1 MVSILFSFLSYLNK
15 LFSSCA
21 YLFLIFF
28 SNCCVFS
35 LFAKAGEYCKGEP
48 DEGEAD
54 PKVYSNNLI
63 KHEGLEPHPL
73 DTFNEDLGKWKLFN
87 VKSSYVCPVAWAVTI
102 TSQNIE
108 EYIEAGAEVMQGAL
122 KGTLTKELSS
132 GSATSFSITSTDDIT
147 FNTENPITIGTKI
160 FVINLDPPQTITAS
174 AGVTVTQGSNTG
186 TLKEEISGEE
196 VVDRIVIETMS
207 GVFVT
212 TVDIV
217 VDGNI
222 IAAADKI
229 DNVNLERSALVI
241 TAEAITTI
249 TKKNFLLGDY
259 KIRGVAVLEVCEPT
273 FHGDETGK
281 ANLAGKMN
289 AMFFGATKFNSG
301 KNYNSLIPA
310 SLNLWDVKGVI
321 DMSDMFGAEDSE
333 IENGPIGC
341 FNGIIS
347 DWKTGKVVRMNRM
360 FRGSKFD
367 KDISKW

>member
-1 MVSILFSFLSYLNK
+1 M
-15 LFSSCA
+15 
-21 YLFLIFF
+21 
-28 SNCCVFS
+28 
-35 LFAKAGEYCKGEP
+35 
-48 DEGEAD
+48 
-54 PKVYSNNLI
+54 YSNNLI

-73 DTFNEDLGKWKLFN
+73 DTFNEDLGKWKLHN

-102 TSQNIE
+102 TSQDIE
-108 EYIEAGAEVMQGAL
+108 HIEAGAEVTQGAL

-132 GSATSFSITSTDDIT
+132 GAAISFSITSTDDIT

-174 AGVTVTQGSNTG
+174 AGVTVTQGANTG

-196 VVDRIVIETMS
+196 EVDRIVIETMS

-217 VDGNI
+217 VGGNI
-222 IAAADKI
+222 IAADKI
-229 DNVNLERSALVI
+229 DNVNLDRSALVI

-259 KIRGVAVLEVCEPT
+259 KIGGVAVLEVCEPP

-321 DMSDMFGAEDSE
+321 DMSDMFGAENSQVGE
-333 IENGPIGC
+333 GRPTGC

-360 FRGSKFD
+360 FRGSKFN

>member
-87 VKSSYVCPVAWAVTI
+87 VKSSYVCPVAWAVT
-102 TSQNIE
+102 TSQTITENIE
-108 EYIEAGAEVMQGAL
+108 KGAVVMQGAL

-132 GSATSFSITSTDDIT
+132 GAATSFSITSTDDIT

-289 AMFFGATKFNSG
+289 AMFFGATKFN
-301 KNYNSLIPA
+301 PA

-321 DMSDMFGAEDSE
+321 DMSDMFGAENSQVGE
-333 IENGPIGC
+333 GRPTGC

>member
-1 MVSILFSFLSYLNK
+1 VL
-15 LFSSCA
+15 
-21 YLFLIFF
+21 
-28 SNCCVFS
+28 S
-35 LFAKAGEYCKGEP
+35 LFAKKGEYCKGEP
-48 DEGEAD
+48 DDGEAET
-54 PKVYSNNLI
+54 KVYSNNLI

-73 DTFNEDLGKWKLFN
+73 NTFNEDLGKWTLSN
-87 VKSSYVCPVAWAVTI
+87 VKSSYVCPVAWAVT
-102 TSQNIE
+102 TSQTITENIE
-108 EYIEAGAEVMQGAL
+108 KGAVVMQGAL

-160 FVINLDPPQTITAS
+160 YALEITASAITAS
-174 AGVTVTQGSNTG
+174 AGVTVTQGANTG
-186 TLKEEISGEE
+186 TLKEEISGED
-196 VVDRIVIETMS
+196 VDRIVIETMS

-217 VDGNI
+217 IDGNI
-222 IAAADKI
+222 IAADKI

-259 KIRGVAVLEVCEPT
+259 KIGGTGPRQNGGVAVLEVCEPP

-289 AMFFGATKFNSG
+289 AMFFGATKFN
-301 KNYNSLIPA
+301 PA

-321 DMSDMFGAEDSE
+321 DMSDMFGAENSQVGE
-333 IENGPIGC
+333 GIPTGC

>member
-1 MVSILFSFLSYLNK
+1 VL
-15 LFSSCA
+15 
-21 YLFLIFF
+21 
-28 SNCCVFS
+28 S

-87 VKSSYVCPVAWAVTI
+87 VKSSYVCPVAWAVT
-102 TSQNIE
+102 TSQTITENIE
-108 EYIEAGAEVMQGAL
+108 KGAVVMQGAL

-241 TAEAITTI
+241 TAITTI
-249 TKKNFLLGDY
+249 TKKNFTLGDY
-259 KIRGVAVLEVCEPT
+259 KIGGTGRQQTGGVAVLEVCEPP

-301 KNYNSLIPA
+301 KNCAAKLNPA

-333 IENGPIGC
+333 IGQGPIGC
-341 FNGIIS
+341 FNGNIS
-347 DWKTGKVVRMNRM
+347 DWKTGKVVRMTRM

>member
-1 MVSILFSFLSYLNK
+1 M
-15 LFSSCA
+15 
-21 YLFLIFF
+21 
-28 SNCCVFS
+28 FS

-87 VKSSYVCPVAWAVTI
+87 VKSSYVCPVAWAVT
-102 TSQNIE
+102 TSQTITENIE
-108 EYIEAGAEVMQGAL
+108 KGAVVMQGAL

-132 GSATSFSITSTDDIT
+132 GSATSFSITSTNDIT
-147 FNTENPITIGTKI
+147 FNTENKITIG
-160 FVINLDPPQTITAS
+160 D
-174 AGVTVTQGSNTG
+174 
-186 TLKEEISGEE
+186 
-196 VVDRIVIETMS
+196 
-207 GVFVT
+207 
-212 TVDIV
+212 
-217 VDGNI
+217 
-222 IAAADKI
+222 
-229 DNVNLERSALVI
+229 LEI

-249 TKKNFLLGDY
+249 TKTNFLLGDY
-259 KIRGVAVLEVCEPT
+259 KIGGVAVLEVCEPT

-301 KNYNSLIPA
+301 KNCATKSNPA

-333 IENGPIGC
+333 IEQGPIGC
-341 FNGIIS
+341 FNGNIS

-360 FRGSKFD
+360 FRGSKFN

>member
-1 MVSILFSFLSYLNK
+1 M
-15 LFSSCA
+15 
-21 YLFLIFF
+21 
-28 SNCCVFS
+28 FS

-87 VKSSYVCPVAWAVTI
+87 VKSSYVCPVAWAVT
-102 TSQNIE
+102 TSQTITENIE
-108 EYIEAGAEVMQGAL
+108 KGAVVMQGAL
-122 KGTLTKELSS
+122 KGILTKELKS
-132 GSATSFSITSTDDIT
+132 GAATNFSITSTDDIT
-147 FNTENPITIGTKI
+147 FNTENPIMIGTKI

-174 AGVTVTQGSNTG
+174 AGVTVTQGANTG

-196 VVDRIVIETMS
+196 EVDRIVIETMS

-217 VDGNI
+217 VGGNI
-222 IAAADKI
+222 IAADKI

-249 TKKNFLLGDY
+249 TKTNFLLGDY
-259 KIRGVAVLEVCEPT
+259 KIGGTGPLQNGGVAVLEVCEPP

-281 ANLAGKMN
+281 SNLAGKMN

-301 KNYNSLIPA
+301 ENYNSLRPA

-321 DMSDMFGAEDSE
+321 DMSDMFGAENSQVGE
-333 IENGPIGC
+333 GIPTGC

-360 FRGSKFD
+360 FRGSKFN

>member
-1 MVSILFSFLSYLNK
+1 ML
-15 LFSSCA
+15 
-21 YLFLIFF
+21 
-28 SNCCVFS
+28 S

-73 DTFNEDLGKWKLFN
+73 DTFNEDLGKWKLHN

-102 TSQNIE
+102 TSQDIE
-108 EYIEAGAEVMQGAL
+108 HIEAGAEVTQGAL
-122 KGTLTKELSS
+122 KGTLTKELKS
-132 GSATSFSITSTDDIT
+132 GAATSFSITSTNDIT
-147 FNTENPITIGTKI
+147 FNTENKITIG
-160 FVINLDPPQTITAS
+160 D
-174 AGVTVTQGSNTG
+174 
-186 TLKEEISGEE
+186 
-196 VVDRIVIETMS
+196 
-207 GVFVT
+207 
-212 TVDIV
+212 
-217 VDGNI
+217 
-222 IAAADKI
+222 
-229 DNVNLERSALVI
+229 LEI

-249 TKKNFLLGDY
+249 TKTNFLLGDY
-259 KIRGVAVLEVCEPT
+259 KIGGTGPLQNGGVAVLEVCEPP

-301 KNYNSLIPA
+301 KNCAAKPNPA

-333 IENGPIGC
+333 IGQGPIGC

-347 DWKTGKVVRMNRM
+347 DWNTGKVVRMTRM

-367 KDISKW
+367 KDISKWYENKMHIFLQFIFLI